1 MMTQNH
7 YKIQYKLALILASL
21 ALFSQFLITYSSIIN
36 LKYTMNHYKKQR
48 HGCRVF
54 FDYLM
59 LTCLGIV
66 TTVIPMHVIDILCYA
81 AVVPAALFR
90 ICFKKATEKVEGWF
104 DYGHQ
109 KLASIT

>member
-48 HGCRVF
+48 HWCRAF
-54 FDYLM
+54 GDYLM
-59 LTCLGIV
+59 LTCLGIL
-66 TTVIPMHVIDILCYA
+66 TTVIPMHVFDILRYV
-81 AVVPAALFR
+81 AVVLAAP
-90 ICFKKATEKVEGWF
+90 FKLCNTKAIENVEGWF